1 MPATWDKSF
10 APYFYEHWGKENCV
24 IGARTRNALYIPFEQ
39 RLSIKAAW
47 GGRESYYIDNK
58 CVPVNDDT
66 FLILNDGR
74 TYSSSIRAS
83 APVTSLAI
91 FFRPGMSAEVAKT
104 LGASHDRLMDDPDS
118 GTGSGIEFSEQLR
131 RHHPKI
137 LPVLRFILRHV
148 DVGVVDEA
156 WYEEQL
162 YFLLQRM
169 YEVQRQDESKAQ
181 RISAV
186 KATTKKEL
194 YRRVGIATNLINSRY
209 ASPLTLDKIAS
220 AAMLSRFHF
229 LRVFKDLY
237 GITPMEYLTRCRV
250 DAAVRL
256 LQSGDHSVGEVSA
269 MVGFQ
274 SRTTLFRQLK
284 ARHGS
289 APLGYRRKPS
299 GTARTPPELG

>member
-1 MPATWDKSF
+1 
-10 APYFYEHWGKENCV
+10 
-24 IGARTRNALYIPFEQ
+24 
-39 RLSIKAAW
+39 
-47 GGRESYYIDNK
+47 
-58 CVPVNDDT
+58 
-66 FLILNDGR
+66 
-74 TYSSSIRAS
+74 
-83 APVTSLAI
+83 
-91 FFRPGMSAEVAKT
+91 
-104 LGASHDRLMDDPDS
+104 MDDPES
-118 GTGSGIEFSEQLR
+118 GAGSGIEFSEQLR

-137 LPVLRFILRHV
+137 LPILRFILRHV

-169 YEVQRQDESKAQ
+169 YEVQRQDDSKMQ
-181 RISAV
+181 LISAV

-194 YRRVGIATNLINSRY
+194 YRRVGMATTLINSRY
-209 ASPLTLDKIAS
+209 SYPLTLDKIAN

-256 LQSGDHSVGEVSA
+256 LQSGTHSVGEVAA

-274 SRTTLFRQLK
+274 SRTTLFRQVK
-284 ARHGS
+284 ARYGF
-289 APLGYRRKPS
+289 APLGHKQTPS
-299 GTARTPPELG
+299 TLGAAQRLTDPTRPAHGSGLPANEIS